1 MMRFRNVIL
10 VIVLS
15 LSLVLVLSCY
25 LVRNPYLGLAGYA
38 LQLIGDIMLIYSA
51 MAGAKRKSRGKEASP
66 FRQRLYVILFSRVR
80 LKRQT
85 RSSQRSTQVKSPL
98 KMLPRQTAHVPPVRK
113 AASSATSATV
123 RWFPN
128 LKTHALKWKSAQSP
142 RPFRHSS
149 AGISSSSQTKQ
160 TAALWHLTK

>member
-51 MAGAKRKSRGKEASP
+51 MAGAKRKSRGKEDKGTEMS
-66 FRQRLYVILFSRVR
+66 
-80 LKRQT
+80 
-85 RSSQRSTQVKSPL
+85 SPL
-98 KMLPRQTAHVPPVRK
+98 KKPKKTGDGSKP
-113 AASSATSATV
+113 
-123 RWFPN
+123 
-128 LKTHALKWKSAQSP
+128 LKK
-142 RPFRHSS
+142 
-149 AGISSSSQTKQ
+149 
-160 TAALWHLTK
+160 